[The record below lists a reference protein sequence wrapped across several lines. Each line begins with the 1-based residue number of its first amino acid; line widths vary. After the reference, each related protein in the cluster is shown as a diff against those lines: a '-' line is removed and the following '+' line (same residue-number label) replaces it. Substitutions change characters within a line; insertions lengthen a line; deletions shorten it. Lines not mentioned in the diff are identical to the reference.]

1 MIKPLQIQKNKRCR
15 VSAIVT
21 PLMKQFYNNI
31 NEIDDFAIE
40 WQIYFNYC
48 LKNWILMKH
57 WEVLVTDLPDENVH
71 GIVYTDEDEA
81 MFAAMLDKEID
92 EIMEHF
98 DLKRNY
104 KKPNPRVKKRVVDRL
119 TQRVKTA
126 KNGHG
131 VGDALNAPCLL

>member
-1 MIKPLQIQKNKRCR
+1 M
-15 VSAIVT
+15 SATVT

-31 NEIDDFAIE
+31 NDIDDFAIE
-40 WQIYFNYC
+40 WQTYFNYC

-57 WEVLVTDLPDENVH
+57 REVLVTDLQEKNVH

-81 MFAAMLDKEID
+81 IFAAMLDKEID

-98 DLKRNY
+98 DLKRDY
-104 KKPNPRVKKRVVDRL
+104 KKPNARVMKRIVDRL
-119 TQRVKTA
+119 SQRVKTA
-126 KNGHG
+126 KNGSG